1 MTVCFVRMISLLG
14 NMPRFFS
21 VPEEPVPVAADADF
35 LCRGTYAGSGCICI
49 SVTPSLALT

>member
-1 MTVCFVRMISLLG
+1 MTECFVRIISLLG
-14 NMPRFFS
+14 KMPRFFS